1 MAVDLMNMD
10 ILAGADPGSA
20 ILAGIAAACLAEPD
34 AELLSASAEELGPP
48 AFNMTT
54 GGLWRVCGTA
64 RTGCGGPR
72 GTVGTAT
79 FSTVVKVIQSP
90 LLWPAIGQVPESQR
104 AELAAKFPWET
115 EAQVYASGL
124 SSVLP
129 AGGRMPE
136 IYRLDAFDAQRTA
149 IWMEDVPEAPPT
161 AWTEQRFVDAARF
174 LGRLAGSPEV
184 RDRGPA
190 GGAVRGHEGLR
201 FYLDSVAASVLIP
214 GILGEDL
221 WSHPAVAAAADPALI
236 AGLRRLTARA
246 DGLLD
251 DICRLPS
258 LPAHGDASPQNLLIR
273 PGTGS
278 GVAPGSD
285 FTVIDWGFY
294 GFACPG
300 FDLGQLLAG
309 WVNQGQ
315 MRGAELYALE
325 PLCLAAYCEGL
336 ADFDAGISETDVR
349 RGHAA
354 SMAVFTGLAA
364 VATQRLAE
372 PDSEE
377 LRALVSGRLE
387 MARFILDLL
396 ASTD

>member
-1 MAVDLMNMD
+1 VAVDLADMD
-10 ILAGADPGSA
+10 ILAGADPGPA
-20 ILAGIAAACLAEPD
+20 ALAGIAAACLAEPVV
-34 AELLSASAEELGPP
+34 ELLSVFAEELGPP
-48 AFNMTT
+48 VFNMTT
-54 GGLWRVCGTA
+54 GGLWRVGGTV
-64 RTGCGGPR
+64 RTGCGGAR
-72 GTVGTAT
+72 ATIGTAT

-90 LLWPAIGQVPESQR
+90 LLWPAIGRVPEHLR

-124 SSVLP
+124 SAVLP

-149 IWMEDVPEAPPT
+149 IWMEDVPEAPPA

-174 LGRLAGSPEV
+174 LGRLAGSPDV
-184 RDRGPA
+184 RDRGPS
-190 GGAVRGHEGLR
+190 GGAGRGCEGLR
-201 FYLDSVAASVLIP
+201 FYLDGVAATVFIP

-236 AGLRRLTARA
+236 AGLRRLTGRA

-251 DICRLPS
+251 DICRLPA

-278 GVAPGSD
+278 GVAPAPD

-294 GFACPG
+294 GLACPG

-315 MRGAELYALE
+315 MHGGELYGLE
-325 PLCLAAYCEGL
+325 PLCLSAYCEGL
-336 ADFDAGISETDVR
+336 AEFGADVSETEVR

-377 LRALVSGRLE
+377 LRSLVAGRLE